1 MTCEAIQLSEAAI
14 VWVLSLFRACRERR
28 GQREGRERAEPGSGT
43 GAVGAHLQ
51 HHNLTSTPF
60 SPNRPYNLMFIMCTG
75 HTDGEDS
82 ALDRKVRILDMQ
94 LKYLTH

>member
-28 GQREGRERAEPGSGT
+28 GQREGRERAELGS
-43 GAVGAHLQ
+43 VGAHLQ
-51 HHNLTSTPF
+51 HHTLTSTPF
-60 SPNRPYNLMFIMCTG
+60 SLNRPHNLMFIVCTG

-82 ALDRKVRILDMQ
+82 ALDRKVRILYMQ